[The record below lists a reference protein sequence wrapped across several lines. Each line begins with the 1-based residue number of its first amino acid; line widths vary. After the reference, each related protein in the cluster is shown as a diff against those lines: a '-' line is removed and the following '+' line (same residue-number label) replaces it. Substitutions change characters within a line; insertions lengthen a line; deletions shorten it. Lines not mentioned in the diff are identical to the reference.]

1 MKKKALLASMMI
13 MAAVSL
19 AGCSG
24 NTATKA
30 AESSVTTD
38 SKSTESSATDSSAAD
53 SQKSSDTKDEKK
65 DTKKEDT
72 KEAKD
77 TKADEPADP
86 DVDSSASDVAAADDD
101 VSYAAAFIGVSM
113 DEFKQTFGQPTSSS
127 VSTNDAGE
135 ELRTYTYDK
144 FTVTT
149 HTDSDGTE
157 VIDDVE

>member
-38 SKSTESSATDSSAAD
+38 SKSTENSATDSSAAD
-53 SQKSSDTKDEKK
+53 VQKSSDTKNE
-65 DTKKEDT
+65 KEDT
-72 KEAKD
+72 KEDKD

-86 DVDSSASDVAAADDD
+86 DVDSSASDVAATDDD

-149 HTDSDGTE
+149 HKDSDGTE

>member
-24 NTATKA
+24 NTTTKTA
-30 AESSVTTD
+30 DSSVTAG
-38 SKSTESSATDSSAAD
+38 SEATESSATDSSAAD
-53 SQKSSDTKDEKK
+53 TQKSSDTKEEKK
-65 DTKKEDT
+65 DTKKEDKNT
-72 KEAKD
+72 S
-77 TKADEPADP
+77 ADEPADP

>member
-30 AESSVTTD
+30 ADSSVTAG
-38 SKSTESSATDSSAAD
+38 SEATESSATDSSAAD
-53 SQKSSDTKDEKK
+53 TQKSSDTKEEKK
-65 DTKKEDT
+65 DTKKEDKNT
-72 KEAKD
+72 S
-77 TKADEPADP
+77 ADEPADP

>member
-19 AGCSG
+19 AGCNG

-30 AESSVTTD
+30 ADSSVTAG
-38 SKSTESSATDSSAAD
+38 SEATESSATDSSAAD
-53 SQKSSDTKDEKK
+53 TQKSSDTKEEKK
-65 DTKKEDT
+65 DTKKEDKNT
-72 KEAKD
+72 S
-77 TKADEPADP
+77 ADEPADP